1 MNMEKRRYDMCSLC
15 DATGCLSCS
24 LLHHI
29 LSLLSLLS
37 LLSSPLIKGKLYRG
51 IAIFGNSSCSI
62 HPLSSPYSA
71 SLYRCLIHSFSTS
84 IPQMLTRE
92 RTLAHS
98 LSVHHNAPSYIHQ
111 SATSATK
118 NLPQMSILRKRLSI
132 VMKSRYRIS

>member
-1 MNMEKRRYDMCSLC
+1 MEKRRYDMCSLC
-15 DATGCLSCS
+15 DATGCLICS

-29 LSLLSLLS
+29 LSLLS
-37 LLSSPLIKGKLYRG
+37 LLSSPLIKGKLCRG
-51 IAIFGNSSCSI
+51 ITTFGNSSCSI

-92 RTLAHS
+92 KTLAHS
-98 LSVHHNAPSYIHQ
+98 LSVHRNAPSYIHQ
-111 SATSATK
+111 SGTSATK